1 MFTRQRREGPAFRRG
16 FRRGI
21 STGWA
26 WSSQAFKQRTHRTG
40 RRLRFDDRAPGSVA
54 RRRVTGPQNRG
65 RPRPFYCVC
74 ACTGG
79 RALVPARIWPRNHD
93 RLCLVFARILA
104 RGPANAS
111 ASSVSGWRAGK
122 RPKEKHDRA
131 PDSPPPT
138 AVLLGVHACT
148 CTGEG
153 GRCPGEDLAK
163 KSRPARPGLR
173 THSSRGP
180 TERVGALG
188 STIARREASQKE
200 GRPGRRRP
208 FC

>member
-1 MFTRQRREGPAFRRG
+1 MVFAGIQAEDPQNGSAPSVRRSRAGKRRKKKG
-16 FRRGI
+16 
-21 STGWA
+21 
-26 WSSQAFKQRTHRTG
+26 
-40 RRLRFDDRAPGSVA
+40 DRAAES
-54 RRRVTGPQNRG
+54 
-65 RPRPFYCVC
+65 RPSTAVLLCVC